1 MDHENQEL
9 SPTVSQSG
17 EPQEVVLRYEAP
29 VTPIVERY
37 VQPTPLP
44 GQPKKHT
51 SPRKKRKG
59 LKIFLFCMLGLLLV
73 SGVVTA
79 LWLGGAFDDHRSYHD
94 DDFEQRHDEDYYDNS
109 EHGETTIKR
118 LPNTDKVKLRYNE
131 SHGEKAHKVAPDGGL
146 LLGTAA
152 EHPGQLLETPAAED
166 RLPEVGGNFVQG
178 ESEVAS
184 INMVYGSASVGARSM
199 TSSSSPGIALKSEG
213 ISYCAAARIPIV
225 YANISRG
232 GPGVGAIQP
241 AQQDYFQATKA
252 SGNGGFEM
260 IVLAPATVQEAVDLT
275 YKAFDLADRD
285 RNPVLILA
293 DGVIGTMMEPVELP
307 EMKSDEEIAAIR
319 ESKKKWA
326 CIGHELDLPNRSW
339 IEPGQWDTNKM
350 QRVNEE
356 AAALYASWEKDVMV
370 EEYCTEDA
378 EVVITAYGISGRIA
392 KSVVEMMRAEGKK
405 VGLIRPITV
414 HPFPKAAF
422 DKLDYGTCHAILD
435 VEMSIPAQMVEDVDH
450 AVRGRCPIKTCLC
463 SGGNVMSREAVVEAV
478 EKLLNK

>member
-1 MDHENQEL
+1 MARVLMKGCEAIAEAAVRAGCRFFAGY
-9 SPTVSQSG
+9 PIT
-17 EPQEVVLRYEAP
+17 PQ
-29 VTPIVERY
+29 
-37 VQPTPLP
+37 
-44 GQPKKHT
+44 
-51 SPRKKRKG
+51 
-59 LKIFLFCMLGLLLV
+59 
-73 SGVVTA
+73 
-79 LWLGGAFDDHRSYHD
+79 
-94 DDFEQRHDEDYYDNS
+94 
-109 EHGETTIKR
+109 
-118 LPNTDKVKLRYNE
+118 NE
-131 SHGEKAHKVAPDGGL
+131 IPEYFAR
-146 LLGTAA
+146 
-152 EHPGQLLETPAAED
+152 
-166 RLPEVGGNFVQG
+166 RLPEVGGCFVQG

-184 INMVYGSASVGARSM
+184 INMVYGAASVGARSM

-213 ISYCAAARIPIV
+213 ISYCAAARIPMV

-275 YKAFDLADRD
+275 CKAFELADRD

-307 EMKSDEEIAAIR
+307 EMMSDEEIAAIR

-326 CIGHELDLPNRSW
+326 CIGHPLDYAHRAW
-339 IEPGQWDTNKM
+339 IQPGQWDTNKM
-350 QRVNEE
+350 QAVNEE
-356 AAALYASWEKDVMV
+356 ALRLYNSWEKDVMV

-414 HPFPKAAF
+414 HPFPKASF
-422 DKLDYGTCHAILD
+422 EKLDYGTCRAILD
-435 VEMSIPAQMVEDVDH
+435 VEMSIPAQLAEDVDH
-450 AVRGRCPIKTCLC
+450 AVRGRCPIETCLC
-463 SGGNVMSREAVVEAV
+463 SGGNIMSREAVVEAV
-478 EKLLNK
+478 EKLLNR

>member
-1 MDHENQEL
+1 MARVLMKGCEAIAEAAVRAGCRFFAGY
-9 SPTVSQSG
+9 PIT
-17 EPQEVVLRYEAP
+17 PQ
-29 VTPIVERY
+29 
-37 VQPTPLP
+37 
-44 GQPKKHT
+44 
-51 SPRKKRKG
+51 
-59 LKIFLFCMLGLLLV
+59 
-73 SGVVTA
+73 
-79 LWLGGAFDDHRSYHD
+79 
-94 DDFEQRHDEDYYDNS
+94 
-109 EHGETTIKR
+109 
-118 LPNTDKVKLRYNE
+118 NE
-131 SHGEKAHKVAPDGGL
+131 IPEYFAR
-146 LLGTAA
+146 
-152 EHPGQLLETPAAED
+152 
-166 RLPEVGGNFVQG
+166 RLPEVGGSFVQG

-184 INMVYGSASVGARSM
+184 INMVYGAASVGARSM

-213 ISYCAAARIPIV
+213 ISYCAAARIPMV

-275 YKAFDLADRD
+275 CKAFELADRD

-307 EMKSDEEIAAIR
+307 EMMSDEEIAAIR

-326 CIGHELDLPNRSW
+326 CIGHPLDYAHRAW
-339 IEPGQWDTNKM
+339 IQPGQWDTNKM
-350 QRVNEE
+350 QAVNEE
-356 AAALYASWEKDVMV
+356 ALRLYNSWEKDVMV

-414 HPFPKAAF
+414 HPFPKASF
-422 DKLDYGTCHAILD
+422 EKLDYGTCRAILD
-435 VEMSIPAQMVEDVDH
+435 VEMSIPAQLAEDVDH
-450 AVRGRCPIKTCLC
+450 AVRGRCPIETCLC
-463 SGGNVMSREAVVEAV
+463 SGGNIMSREAVVEAV
-478 EKLLNK
+478 EKLLNR

>member
-1 MDHENQEL
+1 MARVLMKGCEAIAEAAVRAGCRFFAGY
-9 SPTVSQSG
+9 PIT
-17 EPQEVVLRYEAP
+17 PQ
-29 VTPIVERY
+29 
-37 VQPTPLP
+37 
-44 GQPKKHT
+44 
-51 SPRKKRKG
+51 
-59 LKIFLFCMLGLLLV
+59 
-73 SGVVTA
+73 
-79 LWLGGAFDDHRSYHD
+79 
-94 DDFEQRHDEDYYDNS
+94 
-109 EHGETTIKR
+109 
-118 LPNTDKVKLRYNE
+118 NE
-131 SHGEKAHKVAPDGGL
+131 IPEYFAR
-146 LLGTAA
+146 
-152 EHPGQLLETPAAED
+152 
-166 RLPEVGGNFVQG
+166 RLPEVGGCFVQG

-184 INMVYGSASVGARSM
+184 INMVYGAASVGARSM

-213 ISYCAAARIPIV
+213 ISYCAAARIPMV

-275 YKAFDLADRD
+275 CKAFELADRD

-307 EMKSDEEIAAIR
+307 EMMSDEEIAAIR

-326 CIGHELDLPNRSW
+326 CIGHPLDYAHRAW
-339 IEPGQWDTNKM
+339 IQPGQWDTNKM
-350 QRVNEE
+350 QAVNEE
-356 AAALYASWEKDVMV
+356 ALRLYNSWEKDVLV

-414 HPFPKAAF
+414 HPFPKASF
-422 DKLDYGTCHAILD
+422 EKLDYGTCRAILD
-435 VEMSIPAQMVEDVDH
+435 VEMSIPAQLAEDVDH
-450 AVRGRCPIKTCLC
+450 AVRGRCPIETCLC
-463 SGGNVMSREAVVEAV
+463 SGGNIMSREAVVEAV
-478 EKLLNK
+478 EKLLNR